1 MIDKILLL
9 PQLGGVYNV
18 NRIANSHVNF
28 RGNSQSDTVEI
39 NSVGKYTTE
48 KYIKEAV
55 NSNPQI
61 EKIIGKYNPN
71 LELNVEDLRHL
82 QANHAAD
89 IKNVA
94 NSIIDN
100 LPKSLQERVN
110 KKAILDAAQLH
121 DIGKALIPPEILNK
135 PDKLTPEEKE
145 IMKKHSLL
153 SYELLKNTD
162 IDEYTLNLVKYHHQ
176 NANLTGYPKIDNN
189 FTPDINLQI
198 LTAADT
204 YSALTEKRPYKN
216 TLSPKQAL
224 TIIYHEHVK
233 TGNIHP
239 FVFNALIKSTEF
251 NSARAQSAVVR

>member
-9 PQLGGVYNV
+9 PQIGGIYNV
-18 NRIANSHVNF
+18 NQIADSHANF
-28 RGNSQSDTVEI
+28 RGNSQFDTVEI

-48 KYIKEAV
+48 KYLKEAV
-55 NSNPQI
+55 NNNPQI
-61 EKIIGKYNPN
+61 AKIIDKYNPD
-71 LELNVEDLRHL
+71 LELNMEDLL
-82 QANHAAD
+82 QLQSNHATD

-100 LPKSLQERVN
+100 LPKSLQARVN
-110 KKAILDAAQLH
+110 KEAILDAAQLH
-121 DIGKALIPPEILNK
+121 DIGKVLIPSEILNK

-198 LTAADT
+198 LTVADA

-239 FVFNALIKSTEF
+239 FVFNALIKSI
-251 NSARAQSAVVR
+251 NLNPVYKQGAVEV